1 MFVQK
6 IWTPRCAMF
15 AGAARRGGGAAET
28 CLGRENSGR
37 PVPRGVCQHPWPH
50 TQDASGTL
58 APAGG
63 EQTAP
68 RPPGGGST
76 CPE

>member
-1 MFVQK
+1 
-6 IWTPRCAMF
+6 MF

-68 RPPGGGST
+68 GPRVEGALALNENHRSHNRNPVG
-76 CPE
+76 